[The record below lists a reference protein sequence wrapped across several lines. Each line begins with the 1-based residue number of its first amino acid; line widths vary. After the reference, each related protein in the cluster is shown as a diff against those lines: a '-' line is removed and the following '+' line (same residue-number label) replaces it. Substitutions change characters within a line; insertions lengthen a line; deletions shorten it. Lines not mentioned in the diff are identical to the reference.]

1 MAIIYHLTTE
11 QEWQQA
17 REKGHY
23 ESTSLVEE
31 GFIHCSEERQISG
44 VLERYFSGKKQ
55 LVKLVIETDR
65 LTSPLYYDWS
75 PSIEDT
81 FPHIYGPINLDAV
94 IAVEEIRSLKK

>member
-1 MAIIYHLTTE
+1 MSIIYHLTTE
-11 QEWQQA
+11 PEWLEAQK
-17 REKGHY
+17 KGHY
-23 ESTSLVEE
+23 DTASLAEE
-31 GFIHCSEERQISG
+31 GFIHCSEERQIPG
-44 VLERYFSGKKQ
+44 VLERYFKGKKR

-94 IAVEEIRSLKK
+94 QSVEPMAAL

>member
-11 QEWQQA
+11 EEWQQA
-17 REKGHY
+17 KEKGHY
-23 ESTSLVEE
+23 ESASLAEE
-31 GFIHCSEERQISG
+31 GFIHCSEERQIPG
-44 VLERYFSGKKQ
+44 VLERYFSEKKH

-81 FPHIYGPINLDAV
+81 FPHVYGPINLDAV
-94 IAVEEIRSLKK
+94 LKAEKL